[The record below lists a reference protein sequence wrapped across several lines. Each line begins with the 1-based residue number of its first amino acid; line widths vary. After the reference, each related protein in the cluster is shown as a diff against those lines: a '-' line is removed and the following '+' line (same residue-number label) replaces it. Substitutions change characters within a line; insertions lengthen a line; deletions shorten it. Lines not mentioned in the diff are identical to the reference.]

1 MVTGFGVNVGMNALA
16 LAGVAKWPVIADPIL
31 VGVICSYLAVSAVSR
46 GGSVSKAE
54 SDYRTALHA
63 MPPQERDEKVVRQ
76 TLVWPKVMVAM
87 GCVIAA
93 LLTVFYAL
101 PYQQAVAAGTGMLRE
116 VM

>member
-1 MVTGFGVNVGMNALA
+1 MHVSAHHAFPLSTVDRQIMNALA

-54 SDYRTALHA
+54 SDYRIALHA
-63 MPPQERDEKVVRQ
+63 MPPQERNAKVVRQ

-87 GCVIAA
+87 GFLIDITNKDFVHPKG
-93 LLTVFYAL
+93 F
-101 PYQQAVAAGTGMLRE
+101 GWG
-116 VM
+116 